1 MSIEELKCK
10 PDLGIWSSNN
20 SNNKATEEVLILEQ
34 SPVKNHINVQPS
46 KGETKITSARTESS
60 PFLCIYR
67 HKFG

>member
-34 SPVKNHINVQPS
+34 SPVKKHINVQP
-46 KGETKITSARTESS
+46 R
-60 PFLCIYR
+60 
-67 HKFG
+67 